1 MAKQEKAISRIY
13 GQAFN
18 YCIESKWSQ
27 GYKYKRQICSG
38 IAMSFQLLDSPRA
51 FSATRPG
58 NQELLETPY
67 PLNFP
72 YFYVC
77 LYSWCCTSFRSRWP
91 EGSFIQLFRI
101 YPIILSWALL
111 QYQHTPYNNLSLF
124 VTEALT
130 RVPQM
135 MSVSGSRSG
144 AVRGILSSFPVPSLQ
159 ELCHAVLL
167 PLQIFLHCCA
177 QDCRSQHP
185 VSGICKDPVQ
195 WWGVPGNTSK
205 PCRNM
210 RRLGKCE
217 GWGVCCLSERE
228 LGNRSG
234 K

>member
-1 MAKQEKAISRIY
+1 MVTRIQIQKTNPLRDSNELPAPRLPKSLFSYQTWESRAP
-13 GQAFN
+13 GDTLP
-18 YCIESKWSQ
+18 SK
-27 GYKYKRQICSG
+27 
-38 IAMSFQLLDSPRA
+38 FLPH
-51 FSATRPG
+51 FH
-58 NQELLETPY
+58 
-67 PLNFP
+67 
-72 YFYVC
+72 VC

-111 QYQHTPYNNLSLF
+111 QHQVLSPYNNLSLF

-130 RVPQM
+130 RVAWM
-135 MSVSGSRSG
+135 MSVWGSRSG

-177 QDCRSQHP
+177 QDCGSRHP
-185 VSGICKDPVQ
+185 VSGIWKDPVQ
-195 WWGVPGNTSK
+195 WWGVPGNASK
-205 PCRNM
+205 PCRSM
-210 RRLGKCE
+210 RRLGKRE
-217 GWGVCCLSERE
+217 GWGVFCLSEKE